1 MLKFHVGAQS
11 SEPCQD
17 YLLGCDTDQFHTFS
31 VASEIRNRELHF
43 SKMKASLLLIQQ
55 VVEQP
60 RSFHIA
66 KETINREKIKE
77 PTEWI
82 KYLGTISLAKY

>member
-1 MLKFHVGAQS
+1 
-11 SEPCQD
+11 
-17 YLLGCDTDQFHTFS
+17 
-31 VASEIRNRELHF
+31 
-43 SKMKASLLLIQQ
+43 MKASLLLIQQ